1 MFSRRQFLST
11 AAAVSLSTLPR
22 IPNLRAAQYDLLIK
36 GGRVIDPARSVD
48 RLADVAITNGK
59 VAALRTHIAASSA
72 ATTVDVSGKLVVPG
86 LIDIHTHAVR
96 EKEDAA
102 LCLADGVT
110 SIIDAGSRGSDRID
124 EAVDVA
130 MAAPNRMRLLIN
142 ISKTG
147 NDPNG
152 ELLDLHKVDVD
163 ATRRAIERHRDYV
176 VGIKVRL
183 SDFVAGKNDL
193 QALKLAQSVAGPLNV
208 PIMIHMGQSM
218 TALPELLA
226 VLKRGDI
233 VTHLYSPPPNGILGA
248 DGVLLPA
255 VLRARKRGVWFDVGN
270 GLNKHLTWDV
280 AERTAKAGFWPDT
293 ISTDWVPM
301 GRADQIFN
309 FGTVLSKLL
318 MLGMPLSRVIGCA
331 TANAARVMP
340 AFKGLG
346 TLDVGATA
354 DITVMEL
361 QDGRFEYLDNEHAVR
376 TGRQRLTTSMT
387 FKDGRRIAAL

>member
-1 MFSRRQFLST
+1 
-11 AAAVSLSTLPR
+11 
-22 IPNLRAAQYDLLIK
+22 
-36 GGRVIDPARSVD
+36 
-48 RLADVAITNGK
+48 
-59 VAALRTHIAASSA
+59 
-72 ATTVDVSGKLVVPG
+72 
-86 LIDIHTHAVR
+86 
-96 EKEDAA
+96 
-102 LCLADGVT
+102 
-110 SIIDAGSRGSDRID
+110 
-124 EAVDVA
+124 
-130 MAAPNRMRLLIN
+130 
-142 ISKTG
+142 
-147 NDPNG
+147 
-152 ELLDLHKVDVD
+152 
-163 ATRRAIERHRDYV
+163 
-176 VGIKVRL
+176 
-183 SDFVAGKNDL
+183 
-193 QALKLAQSVAGPLNV
+193 
-208 PIMIHMGQSM
+208 
-218 TALPELLA
+218 
-226 VLKRGDI
+226 
-233 VTHLYSPPPNGILGA
+233 
-248 DGVLLPA
+248 VLLPA
-255 VLRARKRGVWFDVGN
+255 VLDARKRGVWFDVGN